1 MNGNVKVWDVFVR
14 FFHWAMAALLAVVFL
29 TEEDFLPAHAAAG
42 YVILFLLAGRVL
54 WGFIGTPHARFADF
68 VHPIRR
74 TVDYLKDALRFRHA
88 RTLGHNPV
96 AGMMIL
102 AIIFFVV
109 MAAVTGVIV
118 YGAGEHAGPLA
129 VLLAPYGWQY
139 ADALKEVH
147 EFFATGVIVLAGLH
161 VAAAIIESL
170 HFKEN
175 LVLAMVT
182 GYKKK
187 TIIGRSNNNEKST
200 DNGYGAGD
208 RPGICAVG
216 AGGDGAGF
224 DEGVSGGGR
233 G

>member
-1 MNGNVKVWDVFVR
+1 MNDNVKVWDIFVR
-14 FFHWAMAALLAVVFL
+14 FFHWAVAALLAVAYL
-29 TEEDFLPAHAAAG
+29 TEEDFLTAHAAAG
-42 YVILFLLAGRVL
+42 YVILFLIAGRVL
-54 WGFIGTPHARFADF
+54 WGFIGPQHARFADF
-68 VHPIRR
+68 VHPLRR
-74 TVDYLKDALRFRHA
+74 TMDYLKDALRFRHA

-102 AIIFFVV
+102 AIIFFVA
-109 MAAVTGVIV
+109 MAAVTGVMV

-129 VLLAPYGWQY
+129 ALLAPYGWRY
-139 ADALKEVH
+139 ADALKELH
-147 EFFATGVIVLAGLH
+147 EFFAGGILVLAGLH

-175 LVLAMVT
+175 LVLAMFT

-187 TIIGRSNNNEKST
+187 TIIDRSNNDEKST
-200 DNGYGAGD
+200 DDGYGAGVQ
-208 RPGICAVG
+208 PVACAAG
-216 AGGDGAGF
+216 AGGDGPGF

>member
-1 MNGNVKVWDVFVR
+1 MDGNVKVWDIFVR
-14 FFHWAMAALLAVVFL
+14 FFHWSMATLLAVVFL
-29 TEEDFLPAHAAAG
+29 TEEDFLPVHAAAG
-42 YVILFLLAGRVL
+42 YVILFLIAGRVV
-54 WGFIGTPHARFADF
+54 WGFIGPQHARFADF
-68 VHPIRR
+68 VHPVRR
-74 TVDYLKDALRFRHA
+74 TREYLKEALRFRHR
-88 RTLGHNPV
+88 RTLGHNPA

-102 AIIFFVV
+102 AIIFFVA
-109 MAAVTGVIV
+109 MASITGVLV

-129 VLLAPYGWQY
+129 ALMAPYGWRY

-147 EFFATGVIVLAGLH
+147 EFFAGGVIALAALH
-161 VAAAIIESL
+161 VAAALIESL

-175 LVLAMVT
+175 LVLAMIT

-187 TIIGRSNNNEKST
+187 TIIERSNSNEKST
-200 DNGYGAGD
+200 DDGYGAGD

>member
-14 FFHWAMAALLAVVFL
+14 FFHWAVAALLAVVFL
-29 TEEDFLPAHAAAG
+29 TEEDFLPVHAAAG
-42 YVILFLLAGRVL
+42 YVILFLVAGRVV

-74 TVDYLKDALRFRHA
+74 TADYLKDALRFRHR

-109 MAAVTGVIV
+109 MAAFTGVIV

-129 VLLAPYGWQY
+129 AMLAPYGWRY

-147 EFFATGVIVLAGLH
+147 EFFATGAIVLAGLH
-161 VAAAIIESL
+161 VAAAIFESL

-175 LVLAMVT
+175 LVLAMIT

-187 TIIGRSNNNEKST
+187 TIAERSNNNEKNRG
-200 DNGYGAGD
+200 DGYDVGAQ
-208 RPGICAVG
+208 PFSCAAG
-216 AGGDGAGF
+216 AGGDGPGF

>member
-1 MNGNVKVWDVFVR
+1 MNGNVKVWDIFVR

-29 TEEDFLPAHAAAG
+29 TEDDFLTVHAAAG
-42 YVILFLLAGRVL
+42 YVILFLIAGRVV
-54 WGFIGTPHARFADF
+54 WGFIGPQHARFADF
-68 VHPIRR
+68 VHPPRR
-74 TVDYLKDALRFRHA
+74 TAEYLKDALRFRHR

-102 AIIFFVV
+102 AILFFVV
-109 MAAVTGVIV
+109 MASVTGVIV

-129 VLLAPYGWQY
+129 AMLAPYGWQY

-147 EFFATGVIVLAGLH
+147 EFFAAGVIVLAGLH
-161 VAAAIIESL
+161 VAAALIESL

-175 LVLAMVT
+175 LVLAMIT

-187 TIIGRSNNNEKST
+187 TIIDRSNNDEKST
-200 DNGYGAGD
+200 DDGYGAGAQ
-208 RPGICAVG
+208 PFVYAVG
-216 AGGDGAGF
+216 AGGNGAGTN
-224 DEGVSGGGR
+224 EGVSGGGR

>member
-1 MNGNVKVWDVFVR
+1 MNDNVKVWDVFVR
-14 FFHWAMAALLAVVFL
+14 FFHWAVAALLAVAFL
-29 TEEDFLPAHAAAG
+29 TADDFLTAHAAAG
-42 YVILFLLAGRVL
+42 YVILFLIAGRVA
-54 WGFIGTPHARFADF
+54 WGFIGSQHARFADF
-68 VHPIRR
+68 VHPLRR
-74 TVDYLKDALRFRHA
+74 TMDYMKDALRFRHQ

-129 VLLAPYGWQY
+129 AMLAPYGWQY

-161 VAAAIIESL
+161 VAAAIFESL

-175 LVLAMVT
+175 LVLAMIT
-182 GYKKK
+182 GYKKE
-187 TIIGRSNNNEKST
+187 TVAERSNNDEKST
-200 DNGYGAGD
+200 NDGYGADAGSFA
-208 RPGICAVG
+208 CAAG
-216 AGGDGAGF
+216 AGGNGAGS